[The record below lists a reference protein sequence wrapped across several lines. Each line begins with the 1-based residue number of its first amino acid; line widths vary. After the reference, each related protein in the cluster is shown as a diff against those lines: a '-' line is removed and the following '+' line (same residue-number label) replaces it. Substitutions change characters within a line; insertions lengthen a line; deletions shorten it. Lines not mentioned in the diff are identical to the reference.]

1 MGLKRYFPKGRP
13 QKIHE
18 PNQISETLRSATG
31 GGCHA
36 NRPLIVSGQMSGI
49 NTPEPSTKNTGEKV
63 LVTPETSEQLMLT
76 QFQTTICSRRD
87 FLARVSALLEKGGD
101 LRTQGE
107 HYFLTSAE
115 SFELND
121 PAIVCLKTSKDSY
134 PTTTG
139 KLSRLSWN
147 RWQNWGMTAN
157 GRCLTARIS
166 EFPRIGKECSL
177 SDILEKNP
185 NQKYFLSEK
194 SMKTLEREIQKG
206 RNISPLRLRPV
217 IEKETPGEPT

>member
-1 MGLKRYFPKGRP
+1 MDLKIWDSYNKSYRKD
-13 QKIHE
+13 KNSKTI
-18 PNQISETLRSATG
+18 RSNE
-31 GGCHA
+31 GCKTVG
-36 NRPLIVSGQMSGI
+36 NLLVFGQTSGTNM
-49 NTPEPSTKNTGEKV
+49 PEPSTKNTGEKIP
-63 LVTPETSEQLMLT
+63 VTPETSEQLMLT

-177 SDILEKNP
+177 SDILEKNLD
-185 NQKYFLSEK
+185 QKYFLSEK
-194 SMKTLEREIQKG
+194 QIIA
-206 RNISPLRLRPV
+206 IS
-217 IEKETPGEPT
+217 KWKSQ